1 MFLDIAVA
9 IVVVKLVSF
18 SLHQELSVILLM
30 FAICSSLFPDIDII
44 SPATLKY
51 IIKKQVVNHRTFLH
65 YPALYILPS
74 LLLLT
79 ISGKLAFIFSIC
91 IFLHFVHDTFFLGW
105 GVLWLWPFSSTRFKC
120 FPDRDGKIVNLPL
133 VTWKENEEK
142 EIIKRYHNPD
152 WVQDF
157 YFKPNIVA
165 YIEYG
170 ALFLALM
177 VLIFL

>member
-9 IVVVKLVSF
+9 IVVTKLVSL
-18 SLHQELSVILLM
+18 SLHQDPSALLFM
-30 FAICSSLFPDIDII
+30 FAICSSLFPDIDIL
-44 SPATLKY
+44 SPAVKKY
-51 IIKKQVVNHRTFLH
+51 FFKKQVINHRTFLH

-120 FPDRDGKIVNLPL
+120 FPDRDGKIVNLGL

-142 EIIKRYHNPD
+142 EIIRRYHNPH
-152 WVQDF
+152 WIQDF
-157 YFKPNIVA
+157 YLRPNIVA

-170 ALFLALM
+170 AIFLAFII
-177 VLIFL
+177 LIFL